1 MKAWFWMLAMLASG
15 VLFWTGCDSDD
26 DDDESDAPPTVV
38 VTNAPAAPD
47 ANADFAA
54 LAPENLR
61 LTDKFTVQ
69 GRGTVYTLE
78 CDAVAGA
85 VSYTFTT
92 SFGDT
97 VTVAVPL
104 LAIEHAGAD
113 EEFTVSVYATNDDG
127 FNTRTASATVN

>member
-26 DDDESDAPPTVV
+26 DDDAAASPTVV

-47 ANADFAA
+47 ANAEFAA

-78 CDAVAGA
+78 CDAVAG
-85 VSYTFTT
+85 
-92 SFGDT
+92 
-97 VTVAVPL
+97 AVPL

>member
-1 MKAWFWMLAMLASG
+1 MRAWFWMLAMLASG

-26 DDDESDAPPTVV
+26 GDDDSDAPPTVV

-47 ANADFAA
+47 ANAVFAA

-61 LTDKFTVQ
+61 LTDKFTIQ
-69 GRGTVYTLE
+69 GRGIVYTLE
-78 CDAVAGA
+78 CDAVDGA

-97 VTVAVPL
+97 ATVAVPL
-104 LAIEHAGAD
+104 LAIQHAGAD

-127 FNTRTASATVN
+127 FNTRAASATVN

>member
-26 DDDESDAPPTVV
+26 GDDDSDAPPTVV

-47 ANADFAA
+47 ANAEFAA

-61 LTDKFTVQ
+61 LTDKFTIQ
-69 GRGTVYTLE
+69 GRGIVYTLE
-78 CDAVAGA
+78 CDAVDGA

-97 VTVAVPL
+97 ATVAVPL
-104 LAIEHAGAD
+104 LAIQHAGAD

-127 FNTRTASATVN
+127 FKTRAASATVN